1 MIDFTESG
9 WNHYFY
15 KERWWRMKIHKKSCF
30 ILAFIAGVSLIAPAF
45 ADEAEKP
52 GLFFKFND
60 SKAVLQPNP
69 VNNSSVFTEEQELD
83 RSFNTIGGIKYR
95 VDTEMNV
102 AAPKGLSGR
111 WLGDLKLTLTFKSH
125 LVRTAQDGNDMVL
138 PGSEITETK
147 DIRITSKP
155 DGSGFVAIF
164 DNGGT
169 SDLSLPYTPKT
180 GGYKQQISIE
190 LDRIVWLSEGASSI
204 YNGKADKGFR
214 FGSINMRVTVR
225 DTLVSSLELPP
236 ESTPCLTIEGSKQL
250 FTIYVRQ
257 KGETDDLTAKDAYPL
272 FRAFPYRG
280 DNAIF
285 SFSKDVYVN
294 PEINTEMKDGRI
306 YETDSSKN
314 PPLKRLLPPVMI
326 KK

>member
-1 MIDFTESG
+1 
-9 WNHYFY
+9 
-15 KERWWRMKIHKKSCF
+15 
-30 ILAFIAGVSLIAPAF
+30 
-45 ADEAEKP
+45 
-52 GLFFKFND
+52 
-60 SKAVLQPNP
+60 
-69 VNNSSVFTEEQELD
+69 
-83 RSFNTIGGIKYR
+83 
-95 VDTEMNV
+95 MNV

-190 LDRIVWLSEGASSI
+190 LDRMYGYRRRVSI
-204 YNGKADKGFR
+204 YNGKRTR
-214 FGSINMRVTVR
+214 FGSKHKYACTVR
-225 DTLVSSLELPP
+225 DTLVVARTPP
-236 ESTPCLTIEGSKQL
+236 ESTPCLTIKGAQL
-250 FTIYVRQ
+250 LQSRPA
-257 KGETDDLTAKDAYPL
+257 KGEDRRFDRKGRYPL

-280 DNAIF
+280 EPHILF
-285 SFSKDVYVN
+285 F
-294 PEINTEMKDGRI
+294 
-306 YETDSSKN
+306 
-314 PPLKRLLPPVMI
+314 
-326 KK
+326 